1 MNRESGRMKILPVAA
16 MTALMLLGACGS
28 EPPPEPEP
36 AAENPIERG
45 VAPARARAA
54 EADSLMRER
63 ERQMQEAV
71 DGAR

>member
-1 MNRESGRMKILPVAA
+1 MKMLPAA
-16 MTALMLLGACGS
+16 ATAALLLLGACGG
-28 EPPPEPEP
+28 EPAPEPEP

-63 ERQMQEAV
+63 ERQVQDAV

>member
-1 MNRESGRMKILPVAA
+1 MNRESGRMKILPAAA
-16 MTALMLLGACGS
+16 MAALMLLGACGS
-28 EPPPEPEP
+28 EPPPEP

-63 ERQMQEAV
+63 ERQLQEAV
-71 DGAR
+71 DGVR